1 MIRVALSGVLLLT
14 AFSTTAATQSRAPDR
29 ATARVEKTLAGLTPG
44 TPQRCLRRDRVTE
57 LRTASN
63 VILYMAGRDR
73 VWRND
78 VVGEGCARGLA
89 RGDIIVSQSLV
100 GGEYCQGDL
109 VHTRVRTGGTLSGS
123 CSLGAFT
130 PYTRNK

>member
-1 MIRVALSGVLLLT
+1 MIRLAVPAILLLT
-14 AFSTTAATQSRAPDR
+14 LGANGAATQSRAPDG
-29 ATARVEKTLAGLTPG
+29 ATARIEKTLARLTPG

-63 VILYMAGRDR
+63 VILYVGGPDR

-89 RGDIIVSQSLV
+89 RGDLVVSQSLV
-100 GGEYCQGDL
+100 GDEYCRGDV
-109 VHTRVRTGGTLSGS
+109 VHTRVRTGGTLTGS
-123 CSLGAFT
+123 CSLGSFV
-130 PYTRNK
+130 PYTRSK